1 MGCLILLAFTIAT
14 ECKTKNPAAR
24 PRVIPFISLKV
35 HRSAENILHL
45 RLWGVNIQLRN
56 KF

>member
-45 RLWGVNIQLRN
+45 RLWGGEYSV
-56 KF
+56 KE